1 MLLIALIAYILMS
14 FYEQDTDTAD
24 EALLRLV
31 FKIIP
36 KACFRI
42 G

>member
-14 FYEQDTDTAD
+14 LYKQDTDTVD
-24 EALLRLV
+24 EALLRFV
-31 FKIIP
+31 FKIMP
-36 KACFRI
+36 KACFGI